1 MEIMTDLIRLIAL
14 SAVIGGVL
22 IVVAF
27 VIYVVVVYIM
37 IVNKENEINRDA
49 EQANKDSL
57 YQRAKADA
65 AIKQE
70 GQDLDVTRSLL

>member
-1 MEIMTDLIRLIAL
+1 MTDLIRLIAL

-70 GQDLDVTRSLL
+70 GHDLDVTRSLL